1 MTDRIILIGKGRVLL
16 DGTLVPLPFFPDPI
30 RKIAQVLPFASMQNV
45 PFRIYGGDLCG
56 REAWQML
63 LMQGIWL
70 LLLVTL
76 GKLLMMLAS
85 RRLWCRE
92 DEKMKH
98 RQREQVSYF
107 RLYRKYIQIQ
117 LQSMMQ
123 YKTSFFLTAFGQF
136 LTAFGVFLGVS
147 FLFQR
152 FQQVAGFTYGQVLL
166 CFSLNLLEFS
176 LAKIDLTRIGRMI
189 QAMGILVYGLGKS
202 QVDWNFAKMLTVV
215 FMLVG
220 GTAVYAGIFLIYASV
235 SFFTIEGLESLNIFT
250 YGAREAGKY
259 PISIYGEGVL
269 KFCTFVIPYAWM
281 QYYPLC
287 YLLERNSR
295 SWYLL
300 LPLGAIGF
308 LLPCYGLWRFGVHHY
323 KSTGS

>member
-1 MTDRIILIGKGRVLL
+1 
-16 DGTLVPLPFFPDPI
+16 
-30 RKIAQVLPFASMQNV
+30 
-45 PFRIYGGDLCG
+45 
-56 REAWQML
+56 
-63 LMQGIWL
+63 
-70 LLLVTL
+70 
-76 GKLLMMLAS
+76 
-85 RRLWCRE
+85 
-92 DEKMKH
+92 MKH

-176 LAKIDLTRIGRMI
+176 LAEAFARGFDTFPVSIGNGEFDRILVRPRNEVFQVLAGKIDLTRIGRMI
-189 QAMGILVYGLGKS
+189 QAMGMLVYGLGKS

-287 YLLERNSR
+287 YLLDRNSR